1 MQFRKEEED
10 IFALDMTPMIDVVFL
25 LLIFFM
31 VSTSFIDFT
40 RRMDILLPEAKAA
53 VTANKLKNY
62 VIEIGLDN
70 RILLNG
76 IEVGFNSLE
85 KKLKADKDG
94 LEMKKSVIIKA
105 DKKLDYGF
113 VVKVMGIVNAS
124 KITDLSIAVK

>member
-10 IFALDMTPMIDVVFL
+10 TFSLDMTPMIDVVFL

-31 VSTSFIDFT
+31 VSTSFIDFS
-40 RRMDILLPEAKAA
+40 RRMDISLPEAKAA
-53 VTANKLKNY
+53 ITGNELKNY
-62 VIEIGLDN
+62 VIEIGLDK

-76 IEVGFNSLE
+76 TEVDFDSLE
-85 KKLKADKDG
+85 KRLKTTEDG
-94 LEMKKSVIIKA
+94 LKMKKSVIIKA
-105 DKKLDYGF
+105 DKKLDYGL